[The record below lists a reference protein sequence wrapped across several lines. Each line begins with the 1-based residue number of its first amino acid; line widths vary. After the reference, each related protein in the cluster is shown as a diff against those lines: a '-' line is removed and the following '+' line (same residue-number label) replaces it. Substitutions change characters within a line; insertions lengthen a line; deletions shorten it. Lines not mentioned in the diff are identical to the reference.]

1 MGRRVRHSTAIT
13 GVLVLVTILA
23 LAAAVTAGCGS
34 EVDSAE
40 GLLELGEA
48 DNGEAFAV
56 AVGDTIKVMLPGNPT
71 TGFEWT
77 SAVSDEDAALIEQQ
91 GEAEYVAESTDP
103 TVVGSG
109 GMYTFTFI
117 AADKGEALLKL
128 EYARS
133 FEDVPPE
140 QTFEVTLTIE

>member
-1 MGRRVRHSTAIT
+1 MSRRVWHSAAIT
-13 GVLVLVTILA
+13 SVLVLVTILA
-23 LAAAVTAGCGS
+23 LAATVTAGCGS

-48 DNGEAFAV
+48 DNGEAFTV

-77 SAVSDEDAALIEQQ
+77 SAVSDEDAAVIEQQ

-103 TVVGSG
+103 SVVGSG
-109 GMYTFTFI
+109 GMYTFTFE

-140 QTFEVTLTIE
+140 QTFEVTLTVE